1 MSSATNSTNNLSNN
15 SSSDRQSPIGPYP
28 RATIAG
34 IALLVLLAFSFSG
47 LRAETWT
54 ALLPFFEWMETT
66 WFGYV
71 GKTWGGAFAT
81 IQAGHLVSLGVLGG
95 AVLFSDG
102 RLLGLYSSLPLREVI
117 DGSHQVFK
125 WALAVVV
132 FTGVFMACGVDVKV
146 YYLPV
151 FWYKMLTLTVGVL
164 FAFYVRKP
172 LIDRDLSVVSPL
184 VVKLTAVASIM
195 VWFTVAATGRWIG
208 FS

>member
-1 MSSATNSTNNLSNN
+1 MNSATNSTNSANDASP
-15 SSSDRQSPIGPYP
+15 DRQSPIGPYP

-34 IALLVLLAFSFSG
+34 IALLMLLAFAFSG
-47 LRAETWT
+47 LRAEAWT

-117 DGSHQVFK
+117 DEIG
-125 WALAVVV
+125 
-132 FTGVFMACGVDVKV
+132 
-146 YYLPV
+146 
-151 FWYKMLTLTVGVL
+151 
-164 FAFYVRKP
+164 R
-172 LIDRDLSVVSPL
+172 
-184 VVKLTAVASIM
+184 ASCRER
-195 VWFTVAATGRWIG
+195 V
-208 FS
+208 

>member
-1 MSSATNSTNNLSNN
+1 
-15 SSSDRQSPIGPYP
+15 
-28 RATIAG
+28 
-34 IALLVLLAFSFSG
+34 
-47 LRAETWT
+47 
-54 ALLPFFEWMETT
+54 
-66 WFGYV
+66 
-71 GKTWGGAFAT
+71 
-81 IQAGHLVSLGVLGG
+81 
-95 AVLFSDG
+95 
-102 RLLGLYSSLPLREVI
+102 
-117 DGSHQVFK
+117 
-125 WALAVVV
+125 
-132 FTGVFMACGVDVKV
+132 MACGVAVKV

>member
-1 MSSATNSTNNLSNN
+1 MNSATT
-15 SSSDRQSPIGPYP
+15 RQTPIGPYP
-28 RATIAG
+28 RAAIATG
-34 IALLVLLAFSFSG
+34 LLALLLAFSFSG
-47 LRAETWT
+47 MRSEVWT

-102 RLLGLYSSLPLREVI
+102 RLLGLYSSLPLRDVI

-132 FTGVFMACGVDVKV
+132 FTGVFMVCGVAVKV

-151 FWYKMLTLTVGVL
+151 FWYKMLTLSVGVL

-172 LIDRDLSVVSPL
+172 LVDRDLSDVSPL
-184 VVKLTAVASIM
+184 VIKLTAVASIM
-195 VWFTVAATGRWIG
+195 VCFTVAATGRWIG

>member
-1 MSSATNSTNNLSNN
+1 MNSATT
-15 SSSDRQSPIGPYP
+15 RQTPIGPYP
-28 RATIAG
+28 RAAIATG
-34 IALLVLLAFSFSG
+34 LLALLLAFSFSG
-47 LRAETWT
+47 MRSEVWT

-102 RLLGLYSSLPLREVI
+102 RLLGLYSSLPLRDVI

-132 FTGVFMACGVDVKV
+132 FTGVFMVCGVAVKV

-151 FWYKMLTLTVGVL
+151 FWYKMLTLSVGVL

-172 LIDRDLSVVSPL
+172 LVDRDLSDVSTL
-184 VVKLTAVASIM
+184 AIKLTAVASIM

>member
-1 MSSATNSTNNLSNN
+1 MNSATT
-15 SSSDRQSPIGPYP
+15 RQTPIGPYP
-28 RATIAG
+28 RAAIATG
-34 IALLVLLAFSFSG
+34 LLALLLALSFSG
-47 LRAETWT
+47 MRSEVWT

-102 RLLGLYSSLPLREVI
+102 RLLGLYSSLPLRDVI

-132 FTGVFMACGVDVKV
+132 FTGVFMVCGVAVKV

-151 FWYKMLTLTVGVL
+151 FWYKMLTLSVGVL

-172 LIDRDLSVVSPL
+172 LVDRDLSDVSPL
-184 VVKLTAVASIM
+184 VIKLTAVASIM

>member
-1 MSSATNSTNNLSNN
+1 MNSATT
-15 SSSDRQSPIGPYP
+15 RQTPIGPYP
-28 RATIAG
+28 RAAIATG
-34 IALLVLLAFSFSG
+34 LLALLLAFSFSG
-47 LRAETWT
+47 MRSEVWT

-102 RLLGLYSSLPLREVI
+102 RLLGLYSSLPLRDVI

-132 FTGVFMACGVDVKV
+132 FTGVFMVCGVAVKV

-151 FWYKMLTLTVGVL
+151 FWYKMLSLSVGVL

-172 LIDRDLSVVSPL
+172 LVDRDLSDVSPL
-184 VVKLTAVASIM
+184 AIKLTAVASIM

>member
-1 MSSATNSTNNLSNN
+1 MNSATT
-15 SSSDRQSPIGPYP
+15 RQTPIGPYP
-28 RATIAG
+28 RAAIAMG
-34 IALLVLLAFSFSG
+34 LLALLLAFSFSG
-47 LRAETWT
+47 MRSEFWT

-102 RLLGLYSSLPLREVI
+102 RLLGLYSSLPLRDVI

-132 FTGVFMACGVDVKV
+132 CTGVFMVCGVAVKV

-151 FWYKMLTLTVGVL
+151 FWYKMLTLSVGVL

-172 LIDRDLSVVSPL
+172 LVDRDLSDVSPL
-184 VVKLTAVASIM
+184 VIKLTAVASIM

>member
-1 MSSATNSTNNLSNN
+1 MNSATT
-15 SSSDRQSPIGPYP
+15 RQTPIGPYP
-28 RATIAG
+28 RAAIATG
-34 IALLVLLAFSFSG
+34 LLALLLAFSFSG
-47 LRAETWT
+47 MRSEVWT

-102 RLLGLYSSLPLREVI
+102 RLLGLYSSLPLRDVI

-132 FTGVFMACGVDVKV
+132 CTGVFMVCGVAVKV

-151 FWYKMLTLTVGVL
+151 FWYKMLTLSVGVL

-172 LIDRDLSVVSPL
+172 LVDRDLSDVNPL
-184 VVKLTAVASIM
+184 VIKLTAVASIM

>member
-1 MSSATNSTNNLSNN
+1 MNSATT
-15 SSSDRQSPIGPYP
+15 RQTPIGPYP
-28 RATIAG
+28 RAAIAMG
-34 IALLVLLAFSFSG
+34 LLALLLAFSFSG
-47 LRAETWT
+47 MRSEVWT

-102 RLLGLYSSLPLREVI
+102 RLLGLYSSLPLRDVI

-132 FTGVFMACGVDVKV
+132 FTGVFMVCGVAVKV

-151 FWYKMLTLTVGVL
+151 FWYKMLTLSVGVL

-172 LIDRDLSVVSPL
+172 LVDRDLSDVSPL
-184 VVKLTAVASIM
+184 VAKLTAVASIM

>member
-1 MSSATNSTNNLSNN
+1 MNSATT
-15 SSSDRQSPIGPYP
+15 RQTPIGPYP
-28 RATIAG
+28 RAAIATG
-34 IALLVLLAFSFSG
+34 LLALLLAFSFSG
-47 LRAETWT
+47 MRSEVRT
-54 ALLPFFEWMETT
+54 ALLPFFGWMETT

-102 RLLGLYSSLPLREVI
+102 RLLGLYSSLPLRDVI

-132 FTGVFMACGVDVKV
+132 FTGVFMVCGVAVKV

-151 FWYKMLTLTVGVL
+151 FWYKMLTLSVGVL

-172 LIDRDLSVVSPL
+172 LVDRDLSDVSPL
-184 VVKLTAVASIM
+184 AIKLTAVASIM

>member
-1 MSSATNSTNNLSNN
+1 MNSATT
-15 SSSDRQSPIGPYP
+15 RQTPIGPYP
-28 RATIAG
+28 RAAIATG
-34 IALLVLLAFSFSG
+34 LLALLLAFSFSG
-47 LRAETWT
+47 MRSEVWT

-102 RLLGLYSSLPLREVI
+102 RLLGLYSSLPLRDVI

-132 FTGVFMACGVDVKV
+132 FTGVFMVCGVAVKV

-151 FWYKMLTLTVGVL
+151 FWYKMLTLSVGVL
-164 FAFYVRKP
+164 FAFYVRKA
-172 LIDRDLSVVSPL
+172 LVDRDLSDVSPL
-184 VVKLTAVASIM
+184 VIKLTAVASIM

>member
-1 MSSATNSTNNLSNN
+1 MNSATT
-15 SSSDRQSPIGPYP
+15 RQTPIGPYP
-28 RATIAG
+28 RAAIATG
-34 IALLVLLAFSFSG
+34 LLALLLAFSFSG
-47 LRAETWT
+47 MRSEVWT

-102 RLLGLYSSLPLREVI
+102 RLLGLYSSLPLRDVI

-132 FTGVFMACGVDVKV
+132 FTGVFMVCGVAVKV

-151 FWYKMLTLTVGVL
+151 FWYKMLALSVGVL

-172 LIDRDLSVVSPL
+172 LVDRDLSDVSPL
-184 VVKLTAVASIM
+184 AIKITAVASIM

>member
-1 MSSATNSTNNLSNN
+1 MNSATT
-15 SSSDRQSPIGPYP
+15 RQTPIGPYP
-28 RATIAG
+28 RAAIATG
-34 IALLVLLAFSFSG
+34 LLALLLAFSFSG
-47 LRAETWT
+47 MRYEVWT

-102 RLLGLYSSLPLREVI
+102 RLLGLYSSLPLRDVI

-132 FTGVFMACGVDVKV
+132 FTGVFMVCGVAVKV

-151 FWYKMLTLTVGVL
+151 FWYKMLTLSVGVL

-172 LIDRDLSVVSPL
+172 LVDRDLSDVSPL
-184 VVKLTAVASIM
+184 AIKLTAVASIM

>member
-1 MSSATNSTNNLSNN
+1 MNSATT
-15 SSSDRQSPIGPYP
+15 RQTPIGAYP
-28 RATIAG
+28 RAAIATG
-34 IALLVLLAFSFSG
+34 LLALLLAFSFSG
-47 LRAETWT
+47 MRSEVWT

-102 RLLGLYSSLPLREVI
+102 RLLGLYSSLPLRDVI

-132 FTGVFMACGVDVKV
+132 FTGVFMVCGVAVKV

-151 FWYKMLTLTVGVL
+151 FWYKMLALSVGVL

-172 LIDRDLSVVSPL
+172 LVDRDLSDVSPL
-184 VVKLTAVASIM
+184 AIKITAVASIM

>member
-1 MSSATNSTNNLSNN
+1 MNSATT
-15 SSSDRQSPIGPYP
+15 RQTPIGPYP
-28 RATIAG
+28 RAAIATG
-34 IALLVLLAFSFSG
+34 LLALLLAFSFSG
-47 LRAETWT
+47 MRSEVWT

-102 RLLGLYSSLPLREVI
+102 RLLGLYSSLPLRDVI

-132 FTGVFMACGVDVKV
+132 FTGVFMVCGVAVKV

-151 FWYKMLTLTVGVL
+151 FWYKMLTLSVGVL

-172 LIDRDLSVVSPL
+172 LVDRDLSDVSTL
-184 VVKLTAVASIM
+184 AIKLTAVASIM
-195 VWFTVAATGRWIG
+195 VWFTVPPTGRWIG

>member
-1 MSSATNSTNNLSNN
+1 MNSATT
-15 SSSDRQSPIGPYP
+15 RQTPIGPYP
-28 RATIAG
+28 RAAIATG
-34 IALLVLLAFSFSG
+34 LLALLLAFSFSG
-47 LRAETWT
+47 MRSEVWT
-54 ALLPFFEWMETT
+54 ALLPFFEWMEAT

-102 RLLGLYSSLPLREVI
+102 RLLGLYSSLPLRDVI

-132 FTGVFMACGVDVKV
+132 FTGVFMVCGVAVKV

-151 FWYKMLTLTVGVL
+151 FWYKMLTLSVGVL

-172 LIDRDLSVVSPL
+172 LVDRDLSDVSPL
-184 VVKLTAVASIM
+184 AIKLTAVASIM